1 MKIINFMDM
10 KKFFYVL
17 IVLAVGLLFY
27 GFNFKNVE
35 PEDSLDRVEE
45 AVVCCDVDTVA
56 VADVLICSVNAV
68 DSAQTSIEEVVVLGF
83 LLIMLLFFAFLCGDV
98 FNHVRN

>member
-1 MKIINFMDM
+1 M

-35 PEDSLDRVEE
+35 PEDSLERVEE
-45 AVVCCDVDTVA
+45 AVVCCDVDTVS
-56 VADVLICSVNAV
+56 DVSICSVNAV
-68 DSAQTSIEEVVVLGF
+68 DFAQTSIEEGVALGF

>member
-1 MKIINFMDM
+1 MKNIINFMDM

-17 IVLAVGLLFY
+17 IVLAVGLLFC
-27 GFNFKNVE
+27 GFNLKNVE

-56 VADVLICSVNAV
+56 DVLICSVNAV
-68 DSAQTSIEEVVVLGF
+68 DSAQTSIEEGVALGF